1 VRPISFVTRSSILLF
16 VSLCCRLVISKDVL
30 ILEVARL
37 RLQEAV
43 AVHERSNPSN
53 PELPVLR
60 QSLKELIDRLNT
72 LPAQLSSGL

>member
-1 VRPISFVTRSSILLF
+1 V
-16 VSLCCRLVISKDVL
+16 LV
-30 ILEVARL
+30 LEVARL

-53 PELPVLR
+53 TELPVLR

-72 LPAQLSSGL
+72 LPAQLSSGP

>member
-1 VRPISFVTRSSILLF
+1 
-16 VSLCCRLVISKDVL
+16 VL